1 MIAVRAQ
8 DLDESERAMGN
19 GISLIALPQWYRD
32 WGLKYGKRGYAL
44 HALLRALCHADC
56 RCITFECACAVLR
69 VSRFIQASKS
79 ANWDRTQD
87 AADLA
92 GKIHLVTG
100 ANAGIGFEVGKCA
113 ESESGPEQ

>member
-44 HALLRALCHADC
+44 HALCTHCVPCVML
-56 RCITFECACAVLR
+56 IAV
-69 VSRFIQASKS
+69 A
-79 ANWDRTQD
+79 
-87 AADLA
+87 
-92 GKIHLVTG
+92 
-100 ANAGIGFEVGKCA
+100 
-113 ESESGPEQ
+113 